1 MKGCEKMGHSDM
13 GNLERRVGRDFVV
26 STMRVN
32 LNLNFTP
39 HDTPTA
45 TVSDVVARSARGS

>member
-26 STMRVN
+26 SLRVN